1 MIDIIERGII
11 MIWQNSNRKTGN
23 SKKLDELKRENEA
36 LKDQMQSVM
45 ATVEALSKAA
55 DSSKK
60 K

>member
-1 MIDIIERGII
+1 

-23 SKKLDELKRENEA
+23 SKKLDELKKENEA

>member
-1 MIDIIERGII
+1 

-23 SKKLDELKRENEA
+23 AKKLDELQKENET
-36 LKDQMQSVM
+36 LKEQMQSVM

-55 DSSKK
+55 DNSKK